1 MRPRSPKSP
10 PNRSQLNSGLDPAD
24 NQVVN
29 ERDEPRVDSTHIARA
44 VGALSDGVVLT
55 DPALPDHPIVW
66 ANDAFLELTGYRR
79 DEVVGRNCRFLQGPL
94 TDRGT
99 IDRVRHAIGA
109 REHFHEALLNYR
121 KDGTAFWNALTV
133 SPVLDSDGR
142 LVNFVAAQTD
152 ISAVKRLEGQ
162 LRHAEKIELVG
173 RMAGG
178 IAHDFNNVL
187 TALYGYL
194 QLLEFE
200 LTDEAPQAYV
210 AEMMRAA
217 DRAKGLS
224 DRLMTFSRKRDVVAA
239 ATLDLNEAVD
249 GLRGLLEPLLRG
261 RAVLDVQLA
270 SSELPV
276 VTDLGELEQVI
287 VNLVVNA
294 CDASQDHGEVRI
306 STSMGHEGYACV
318 VVEDDGTGMDEATRE
333 RIFEPFFTTKGEGRG
348 TGLGLANVSEIVQ
361 RAGGKID
368 VESTLGAGT
377 RFTVHLPLEAVSSQA
392 AA

>member
-1 MRPRSPKSP
+1 VEQR
-10 PNRSQLNSGLDPAD
+10 Q
-24 NQVVN
+24 
-29 ERDEPRVDSTHIARA
+29 EPRVDSTHIARA

-99 IDRVRHAIGA
+99 IDRVRLAIEA
-109 REHFHEALLNYR
+109 PEHFHEALLNYR

-142 LVNFVAAQTD
+142 LVNFVAAQSD
-152 ISAVKRLEGQ
+152 ISGVKRLEGQ

-187 TALYGYL
+187 TALFGYIE
-194 QLLEFE
+194 LLDME
-200 LTDEAPQAYV
+200 LADAEAPKAYV
-210 AEMMRAA
+210 AEMKRAA
-217 DRAKGLS
+217 DRAKSLS

-261 RAVLDVQLA
+261 RAVLNVQLA
-270 SSELPV
+270 ASELPV

-294 CDASQDHGEVRI
+294 CDASREHGEVRI
-306 STSMGHEGYACV
+306 STSMGTEGYARV
-318 VVEDDGTGMDEATRE
+318 VVEDDGTGMDEATRR
-333 RIFEPFFTTKGEGRG
+333 RIFEPFFTTKGEAKG
-348 TGLGLANVSEIVQ
+348 TGLGLANVSDIVQ
-361 RAGGKID
+361 RAGGTID
-368 VESTLGAGT
+368 VESTPGAGT
-377 RFTVHLPLEAVSSQA
+377 RFTVQLPLEAVVAQA